1 MLKKLLIS
9 VSILSLNVLVSFP
22 SLKWFLT
29 SLMMFSSLALG
40 SSIII
45 SYEKKVTFLK
55 IWKSI
60 MILKKQFDNIIFK

>member
-9 VSILSLNVLVSFP
+9 VSILSLIVLVSFP

-29 SLMMFSSLALG
+29 SLMMFSSLGLG

-45 SYEKKVTFLK
+45 SYEKKVTSLK

-60 MILKKQFDNIIFK
+60 TILKKQFNNIIFK

>member
-9 VSILSLNVLVSFP
+9 VSILSLIVLVSFP